1 MPGLLPTPPAVTP
14 TRRVLRTMGTVCA
27 VVLVAFMGMVF
38 SAATSEPEVV
48 GAQLAWH
55 AIGLFAAFGLGVSM
69 IWRIHHPVLI
79 LVLTSVGAVVLPL
92 DPIGPAIASNWVI
105 ARAPR
110 HTLLWTAPL
119 GLLGI
124 VVPLW
129 RDPAFGPHAVLAV
142 ASEGGVEKVPP
153 GAVWYVLWALV
164 VLIPAVAIGLVR
176 RSQAQTRLAQARTV
190 VSEQRSQELRGELSR
205 QEERELIAREMHD
218 TVAHHLSVLSLRA
231 ASMEATSS
239 DPTVPEH
246 ARALRTSAHQALEEM
261 RTLITSLRD
270 SAEGG
275 YVGSAPTLATLG
287 ALVEEASRAGVTID
301 AHVDVPADPA
311 APQGLTRAA
320 YRIVQEALTNAMKH
334 APGSGVAV
342 RVTGVPGAGVTL
354 VVSNWLP
361 PAGVRGDGSRAGII
375 GMTER
380 ATALGGVLTSRAEGG
395 IWVVRAWLP
404 WREDR

>member
-1 MPGLLPTPPAVTP
+1 
-14 TRRVLRTMGTVCA
+14 MGTVAAA
-27 VVLVAFMGMVF
+27 VIVAFMGMVF
-38 SAATSEPEVV
+38 AAVPSPTEGVRIV
-48 GAQLAWH
+48 WH
-55 AIGLFAAFGLGVSM
+55 ALGLLGALGLGVAM
-69 IWRIHHPVLI
+69 IWRIARPVLV
-79 LVLTSVGAVVLPL
+79 LVLTSLGAILLPL
-92 DPIGPAIASNWVI
+92 DPIGPAIALNWVV

-110 HTLLWTAPL
+110 HTLIWTVPL

-124 VVPLW
+124 VVPFW
-129 RDPAFGPHAVLAV
+129 RDPGYGADAVLSV
-142 ASEGGVEKVPP
+142 APEGAAGAAENVPP
-153 GAVWYVLWALV
+153 GAGWYLLWALV
-164 VLIPAVAIGLVR
+164 VLLPAVAIGLVR
-176 RSQAQTRLAQARTV
+176 RSQAQTRLAQARTAA
-190 VSEQRSQELRGELSR
+190 SEQRSHHLRGELSR

-270 SAEGG
+270 SADGG

-301 AHVDVPADPA
+301 AHVDVPADPP

-361 PAGVRGDGSRAGII
+361 RTDARGEGSRAGII

-380 ATALGGVLTSRAEGG
+380 ATALGGVLTSRAEGE

-404 WREDR
+404 WREER